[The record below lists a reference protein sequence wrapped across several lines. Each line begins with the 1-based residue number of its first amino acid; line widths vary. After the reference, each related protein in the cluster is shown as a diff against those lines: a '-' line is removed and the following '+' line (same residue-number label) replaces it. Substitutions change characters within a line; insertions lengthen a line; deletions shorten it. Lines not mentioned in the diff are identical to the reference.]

1 MTVYKVFIEVLLGKL
16 KIMMHNFV
24 VDACAGGAVNML
36 LK

>member
-1 MTVYKVFIEVLLGKL
+1 MMLYKVFIEVLLGER

-36 LK
+36 SK